1 MWRSLCQ
8 SLIFF
13 HFQLQLLS
21 KIQCNRSEIFT
32 ASPVKLILHAKAL
45 KIEGMDSVNK
55 TKRSIRKERHQERN
69 NYNRKEKETKRQ
81 VGISFVLNFCVAVS
95 QARLTMV
102 LIKSNFCLRVLFLIY
117 FVICNCYCRWRCL
130 YCSELW
136 SMSSGNEVWIQC
148 QTCGRWAHIDILS
161 VNCGPETN
169 RPTPET
175 MCYAQLTLTKS

>member
-1 MWRSLCQ
+1 MSSITSAVWSSSFSVEPEAGSTTPMKKHVKKLV
-8 SLIFF
+8 SVTDIF

-45 KIEGMDSVNK
+45 KIEGRDSVNK

-102 LIKSNFCLRVLFLIY
+102 LIESNFCLRVLFLIY
-117 FVICNCYCRWRCL
+117 FCDL
-130 YCSELW
+130 
-136 SMSSGNEVWIQC
+136 
-148 QTCGRWAHIDILS
+148 
-161 VNCGPETN
+161 
-169 RPTPET
+169 
-175 MCYAQLTLTKS
+175 

>member
-45 KIEGMDSVNK
+45 KIEGRDSVNK

-117 FVICNCYCRWRCL
+117 FCDLWLLLQMKVSVLLRAVVYVKRKWSLDPVSNVWQMGTHRHFVC
-130 YCSELW
+130 ELW
-136 SMSSGNEVWIQC
+136 TW
-148 QTCGRWAHIDILS
+148 D
-161 VNCGPETN
+161 
-169 RPTPET
+169 
-175 MCYAQLTLTKS
+175 